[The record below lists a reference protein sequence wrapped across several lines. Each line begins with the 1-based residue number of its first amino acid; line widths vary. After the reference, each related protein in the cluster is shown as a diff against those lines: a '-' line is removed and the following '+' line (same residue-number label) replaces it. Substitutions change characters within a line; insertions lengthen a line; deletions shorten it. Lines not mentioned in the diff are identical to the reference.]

1 MTELSETVPAE
12 TTSSEITAQE
22 ITAQSWTLDLDPEQ
36 TRVLVNGF
44 QSWSEAELQPLTA
57 RQAVPLM
64 AWRHQQGHDPAFLPS
79 GAAGVWRSHTLIA
92 LIRPDGGGYVGHSLD
107 ESRSFAH
114 WEARADGEQVS
125 VSLKVEGPAIP
136 ALFTETGDVI
146 ATLEQFS
153 AQLGQN
159 MQARTPPPLRVW
171 CSWYSYYRGVTL
183 RHMLDNAQLAR
194 DKALPFDV
202 FQLDDGFQ
210 ADLGD
215 WTLPSGHFG
224 GHARELPVGLGKLGF
239 TAGIWLAPFL
249 AGPQS
254 ELFKTHPDWMLRG
267 EDGLPLPIGHNW
279 GGGYYGL
286 DTTHPEVGNWLR
298 ELARTVVGWGYTYLK
313 LDFLF
318 AGAMPG
324 VRHDGS
330 KTRAE
335 AYRMGLAALREG
347 AGDETFLLLCGAPL
361 ASSIGVGDA
370 MRTGPYVAP
379 LWDDESRRLW
389 LGDATGPSARN
400 AVHTALSRWYQHA
413 WYQPDPDVMIARR
426 ELSLLSSTERHT
438 LTGLLDVVGGLRASS
453 DPIDLL
459 DEEGLTL
466 LRRALELSKPDRP
479 TSLAASFGGAATHFT
494 RGTFNLSD
502 SSEDGIPAHGYREHA
517 HD

>member
-1 MTELSETVPAE
+1 MTEPVE
-12 TTSSEITAQE
+12 TTPFET
-22 ITAQSWTLDLDPEQ
+22 TAQSWTLDLDPAQ

-57 RQAVPLM
+57 KQAVPLM

-79 GAAGVWRSHTLIA
+79 GIAGVWRSHTLIA

-125 VSLKVEGPAIP
+125 VSLKVEGPAISVV
-136 ALFTETGDVI
+136 FTETGDVI
-146 ATLEQFS
+146 ATLERLS

-159 MQARTPPPLRVW
+159 MAARSVDARLAPPLRVW

-183 RHMLDNAQLAR
+183 QNMLANAQLAR

-215 WTLPSGHFG
+215 WTLPSSHFG
-224 GHARELPVGLGKLGF
+224 GHASELPAGLGQLGY

-254 ELFKTHPDWMLRG
+254 ELFRQHPDWMLRG

-286 DTTHPEVGNWLR
+286 DTTHPEVLAWLR
-298 ELARTVVGWGYTYLK
+298 GLARTVVEWGYTYLK

-324 VRHDGS
+324 VRHDQS

-361 ASSIGVGDA
+361 ASSIGIADA
-370 MRTGPYVAP
+370 MRTGPDVAP
-379 LWDDESRRLW
+379 FWDDESRRLW
-389 LGDATGPSARN
+389 LQDATGPSARN

-426 ELSLLSSTERHT
+426 ELSLLSSAERHT

-453 DPIDLL
+453 DPIEML
-459 DEEGLTL
+459 DEEGLIL
-466 LRRALELSKPDRP
+466 LRRALELSNPDRP
-479 TSLAASFGGAATHFT
+479 TTLATSFGGAVTHFT
-494 RGTFNLSD
+494 RGTFNLT
-502 SSEDGIPAHGYREHA
+502 EAPEGGIQAHGYREHA

>member
-1 MTELSETVPAE
+1 MTEPVETASLE
-12 TTSSEITAQE
+12 TTGQG
-22 ITAQSWTLDLDPEQ
+22 WTLALDSSQ

-44 QSWSEAELQPLTA
+44 QSWSEAEVRPLTA
-57 RQAVPLM
+57 KQAVPLM
-64 AWRHQQGHDPAFLPS
+64 AWRQQQGHDPAFLPS
-79 GAAGVWRSHTLIA
+79 GEAGVWRSHTLIA
-92 LIRPDGGGYVGHSLD
+92 LIRPDGSGYVGHSLD

-114 WEARADGEQVS
+114 WEARANGSQVS
-125 VSLKVEGPAIP
+125 VSLKVEGPSIP
-136 ALFTETGDVI
+136 IVFTETVNVTL
-146 ATLEQFS
+146 TLEQLS
-153 AQLGQN
+153 AQLART
-159 MQARTPPPLRVW
+159 MKARTPPPLRVW

-183 RHMLDNAQLAR
+183 QNMLDNAHASR
-194 DKALPFDV
+194 DGALPFDV

-224 GHARELPVGLGKLGF
+224 GHARDLPVGLGELGF

-249 AGPQS
+249 AGPES
-254 ELFKTHPDWMLRG
+254 ELFRTHPEWTLKG

-279 GGGYYGL
+279 GGPYYGL
-286 DTTHPEVGNWLR
+286 DTTHPEVLAWLR
-298 ELARTVVGWGYTYLK
+298 DLAREVVGWGYTYLK

-324 VRHDGS
+324 VRHDQS

-361 ASSIGVGDA
+361 ASSIGVADA
-370 MRTGPYVAP
+370 MRTGPDVAP
-379 LWDDESRRLW
+379 LWDDESRRVW
-389 LGDATGPSARN
+389 LGDATGPAARN

-426 ELSLLSSTERHT
+426 ELSLLGSAERHT
-438 LTGLLDVVGGLRASS
+438 LLGLLDVVGGLRASS
-453 DPIDLL
+453 DPIDML
-459 DEEGLTL
+459 DDEGLTL
-466 LRRALELSKPDRP
+466 LRRALEISTPDRP
-479 TSLAASFGGAATHFT
+479 CTLAQSFGGAATHFT
-494 RGTFNLSD
+494 RGTFNLTD
-502 SSEDGIPAHGYREHA
+502 APQDGIQAHGYREHA